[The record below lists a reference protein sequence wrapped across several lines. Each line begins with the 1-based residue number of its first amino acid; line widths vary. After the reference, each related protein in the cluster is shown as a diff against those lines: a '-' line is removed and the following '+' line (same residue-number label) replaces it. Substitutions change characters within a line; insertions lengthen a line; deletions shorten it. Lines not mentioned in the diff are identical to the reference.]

1 MSEKKLV
8 IIESPAKARSLRNYL
23 GKDYEVVASVG
34 HVRDLPR
41 NRIGVSEENGFQ
53 PTYTVLPEQRKTVAS
68 LKKKAASFSRIYLAA
83 DPDREGEAIC
93 WHLSRLLEGEGRTFR
108 RLRFNAVT
116 RSAVTE
122 AVKHPSRIDMD
133 LVDAQQA
140 RRVMDRLVG
149 YRVSPYLWKTLGKG
163 LSAGRV
169 QTVALRLVQER
180 EDRVVSFVPR
190 EYWVVTAEFASAVGS
205 WTARLSRIDGRK
217 ADDEGSSPATGGEV
231 EALRPRVTGA
241 DWELAAV
248 DSRSRSRKP
257 GPPFITSTLQ
267 AAASQQLS
275 MAPGRTMKCAQELYE
290 GIQAGGG
297 EPEGLI
303 TYMRTDSFRVSPSA
317 IQECSAYIASRW
329 GGELAVEKPRRY
341 RSSGGSQD
349 AHEAIRPVDPS
360 RTPESLKQYLTR
372 DQYRLYELIW
382 KRFLATQMRDAQVEK
397 TTLLFTGDGLEFT
410 CSGEKVT
417 DPGFA
422 LVDPSQ
428 LRTEKELSG
437 DPVKGPVKCTG
448 VQCEQRFTSPPSR
461 FTEAAL
467 VSEMKKEG
475 IGRPSTYV
483 SIISTLKKRKYVE
496 SRDRKLHPTE
506 LGTQAVRLLVD
517 LFPHIF
523 ETGFTARMETLLDSV
538 ARGVT
543 GYVEALSELS
553 RPLSSSLEMAIKR
566 LPEVRKNL
574 EEGTGRECP
583 RCGREM
589 IVKWG
594 QYGKFLACSGFPDC
608 RYTEPLESQEGGRFE
623 GRNCPE
629 CGAPLVLRNGRFG
642 AYLAC
647 SNAPECRHSECIP
660 TGVPCP
666 VEGCDGELVER
677 RTRKGRQFFSCN
689 RYPACD
695 YALWNRPLDREC
707 PRCGFPILERR
718 RKGIYCP
725 RCRKKIE
732 D

>member
-1 MSEKKLV
+1 MPEKKLV

-23 GKDYEVVASVG
+23 GKDFEVVASVG

-53 PTYTVLPEQRKTVAS
+53 PTYTVLPEQRQTVAS
-68 LKKKAASFSRIYLAA
+68 LKKKATSFSRIYLAA

-122 AVKHPSRIDMD
+122 AMKNPSKIDMD
-133 LVDAQQA
+133 LVEAQQA

-180 EDRVVSFVPR
+180 EDRIGSFVPR
-190 EYWVVTAEFASAVGS
+190 EYWVVTAEFGADGGS
-205 WTARLSRIDGRK
+205 WTARLSKMDGRK
-217 ADDEGSSPATGGEV
+217 ADDEESSPATAVEV
-231 EALRPRVTGA
+231 EELEPRVRDA
-241 DWELAAV
+241 EWELAVV
-248 DSRSRSRKP
+248 DRQSRPRKP

-290 GIQAGGG
+290 GIDAGGD
-297 EPEGLI
+297 EPAGLI
-303 TYMRTDSFRVSPSA
+303 TYMRTDSVRMSPSA
-317 IQECSAYIASRW
+317 IQECSDYIVSRW
-329 GGELAVEKPRRY
+329 GRELLVDKPRRY

-360 RTPESLKQYLTR
+360 RTPESLKQHLTR
-372 DQYRLYELIW
+372 DQHRLYELIW
-382 KRFLATQMRDAQVEK
+382 KRFLATQMRDAVVEK
-397 TTLLFTGDGLEFT
+397 TTLVFRGDGLEFT
-410 CSGEKVT
+410 CTGEKLT
-417 DPGFA
+417 DPGFTE
-422 LVDPSQ
+422 VDPSQ
-428 LRTEKELSG
+428 LRTEKELGG
-437 DPVKGPVKCTG
+437 DPVKGPVKCTR
-448 VQCEQRFTSPPSR
+448 VSSEQRFTSPPPR

-467 VSEMKKEG
+467 VSEMKKKG

-496 SRDRKLHPTE
+496 SRERKLYPTE

-538 ARGVT
+538 ARGLT
-543 GYVEALSELS
+543 GYVEALSELN
-553 RPLSSSLEMAIKR
+553 RPLSSSLELAMKR

-583 RCGREM
+583 KCGREM
-589 IVKWG
+589 VVKWG
-594 QYGKFLACSGFPDC
+594 QYGRFMACSGFPDC
-608 RYTEPLESQEGGRFE
+608 RHTEPMESQDGGRFE
-623 GRNCPE
+623 DRKCPE
-629 CGAPLVLRNGRFG
+629 CGAPLVLRNGRYG

-647 SNAPECRHSECIP
+647 SNAPRCRHSECIP

-666 VEGCDGELVER
+666 VEGCGGELVER

-718 RKGIYCP
+718 RKGTYCP